1 MVVVVLIVV
10 VVVCVVVVVHVVAI
24 VCVVVVVIAD
34 SGCVSS
40 KNILVGSLCS
50 TWILSPSCLAFAE
63 LLDIGF
69 NSSNSD
75 LPQPATQAYLAVWI
89 STFLGESSSVL
100 LAE

>member
-10 VVVCVVVVVHVVAI
+10 VVVCVVLVVHVVAI

-50 TWILSPSCLAFAE
+50 TCSVGSQDLVPQ
-63 LLDIGF
+63 LLGLCRHGAQLIK
-69 NSSNSD
+69 
-75 LPQPATQAYLAVWI
+75 
-89 STFLGESSSVL
+89 
-100 LAE
+100 